1 MSRGEKKKTYVIT
14 GIFLL
19 ASIVVFALLV
29 FLTQHRD
36 LRETFSQAQET
47 ISFLETECEKFDN
60 YSQGN
65 SAKSMQD
72 ILDSAIGLK
81 TFVPAP
87 KLRDSDFLKEYIH
100 AEHVSGVLVL
110 DASFSKIAQ
119 ADMDDK
125 DSYSIWKETLKKSGI
140 QNITEY
146 PEKTYVD
153 QTVINDIPY
162 DFAIVSSDD
171 GEQIFVCYSSRI
183 KPSDDP
189 YEYTINTILSKNNFY
204 KNPIAIIADETQILS
219 TNDEDWKNI
228 GKEQYAWL
236 NSGVNWKDHGF
247 SIFSYENKKMY
258 GLRRV
263 YGDYLVYVIYPEK
276 EVFAD
281 RSNLIA
287 GGFMLYLLCCMV
299 ILWIQWYSDKNN
311 LHKVEQQLRIIDS
324 ISTTYDST
332 FLIHMDKKELE
343 PLNPSERLAGIFRE
357 HPQTKDFLY
366 TVCTNVVDPVYRL
379 VTKKFLEPDTIGER
393 LKGHPYLEMEV
404 KDISE
409 AWYSVIM
416 IPQRY
421 DAQGNLQEVVVTTK
435 DVTTI
440 KHAEELSFKD
450 KLTGL
455 YNRNY
460 MEYKNKEII
469 NSKNYPVS
477 VIMADCN
484 YLKRTNDTLGHEY
497 GDLLLRRVAVSIKEA
512 VPQNCT
518 PIRVGGDEFVILCA
532 QYSERQAQELIEK
545 IRQRLAQ
552 NSDDILQ
559 ISVSFGVQTIEDDG
573 LSFEQAYQLADQK
586 MYKDKV
592 ASKAN
597 RT

>member
-1 MSRGEKKKTYVIT
+1 
-14 GIFLL
+14 
-19 ASIVVFALLV
+19 
-29 FLTQHRD
+29 
-36 LRETFSQAQET
+36 
-47 ISFLETECEKFDN
+47 
-60 YSQGN
+60 
-65 SAKSMQD
+65 
-72 ILDSAIGLK
+72 
-81 TFVPAP
+81 
-87 KLRDSDFLKEYIH
+87 
-100 AEHVSGVLVL
+100 
-110 DASFSKIAQ
+110 
-119 ADMDDK
+119 
-125 DSYSIWKETLKKSGI
+125 
-140 QNITEY
+140 
-146 PEKTYVD
+146 
-153 QTVINDIPY
+153 
-162 DFAIVSSDD
+162 
-171 GEQIFVCYSSRI
+171 
-183 KPSDDP
+183 
-189 YEYTINTILSKNNFY
+189 
-204 KNPIAIIADETQILS
+204 
-219 TNDEDWKNI
+219 
-228 GKEQYAWL
+228 
-236 NSGVNWKDHGF
+236 
-247 SIFSYENKKMY
+247 
-258 GLRRV
+258 
-263 YGDYLVYVIYPEK
+263 
-276 EVFAD
+276 
-281 RSNLIA
+281 
-287 GGFMLYLLCCMV
+287 
-299 ILWIQWYSDKNN
+299 
-311 LHKVEQQLRIIDS
+311 
-324 ISTTYDST
+324 
-332 FLIHMDKKELE
+332 MDKKELE

-421 DAQGNLQEVVVTTK
+421 DAKGNLQEVVVTTK

-532 QYSERQAQELIEK
+532 QYSESQAQELIEK

-586 MYKDKV
+586 MYKNKV

-597 RT
+597 WT